1 MFIGTNKESTTLHR
15 PAGDQINRHTST
27 TTEERIVKP
36 QSHLAMPVIR
46 LLAIALKVTA
56 DNPQPLEGNQLRIP
70 PDYRSWP
77 VLSSKLGGGGVHRSV
92 RFYLNPKA
100 ASTSGSQPFPAG
112 STFVVETFRLGQD
125 GCRDAPDSQGMRSDV
140 LFIMTKCAT
149 VLNSGTGADDAEV
162 WLHAN
167 YDGEGRPL
175 GIGWSLCHVCSVPGV
190 RASRRND
197 VCCLQRSQSGR

>member
-56 DNPQPLEGNQLRIP
+56 DNPQPLDGNQLRIP

-77 VLSSKLGGGGVHRSV
+77 VLSSKLGGGG
-92 RFYLNPKA
+92 
-100 ASTSGSQPFPAG
+100 
-112 STFVVETFRLGQD
+112 
-125 GCRDAPDSQGMRSDV
+125 
-140 LFIMTKCAT
+140 
-149 VLNSGTGADDAEV
+149 
-162 WLHAN
+162 
-167 YDGEGRPL
+167 
-175 GIGWSLCHVCSVPGV
+175 GIGAFGFISTPRPRPR
-190 RASRRND
+190 RAPSHSRRA
-197 VCCLQRSQSGR
+197 VPLWSKPFGWGRTVVVTRRTVRE